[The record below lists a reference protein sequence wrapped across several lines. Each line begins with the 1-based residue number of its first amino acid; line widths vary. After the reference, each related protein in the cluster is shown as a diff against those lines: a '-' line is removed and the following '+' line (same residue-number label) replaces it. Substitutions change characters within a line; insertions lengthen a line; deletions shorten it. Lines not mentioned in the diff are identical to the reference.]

1 MVIVRIGIRWKFT
14 FKFDDLDFADGV
26 VLIILYQVA
35 DSRQNS
41 KNG

>member
-1 MVIVRIGIRWKFT
+1 MRIGIRWKFT
-14 FKFDDLDFADGV
+14 FKLDDLDVADGV
-26 VLIILYQVA
+26 VLIIILYQVA

>member
-1 MVIVRIGIRWKFT
+1 MVRLGIRWKFT
-14 FKFDDLDFADGV
+14 FKLDDLDFADDV